1 MCQSWYFG
9 GRPASN
15 RLQTGYIKLGES
27 LKSMHLESSDNTH
40 MEKRGGGNLSQLK
53 EQDITKEVKKKLP
66 YNPKAEQSNLKK

>member
-40 MEKRGGGNLSQLK
+40 MEKGGGNLSQLK
-53 EQDITKEVKKKLP
+53 EQDITKEVKKKITL
-66 YNPKAEQSNLKK
+66 QSKG